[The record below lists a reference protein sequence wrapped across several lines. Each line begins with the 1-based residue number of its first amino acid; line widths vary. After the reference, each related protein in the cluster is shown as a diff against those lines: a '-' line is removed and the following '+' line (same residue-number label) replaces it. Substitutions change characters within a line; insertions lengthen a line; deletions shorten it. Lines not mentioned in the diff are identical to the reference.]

1 VTVAEL
7 LGKLLAPDSPWL
19 LVVAVLVLVAAAGI
33 ARRLFRSVAGIG
45 ARVGELE
52 RLTDSER
59 TRRRQVEDLLLRLG
73 IPLPYWPPD
82 GPGQPSRPAR
92 AAARD
97 ASPLEARAERDGYD
111 DFEDDDQDDDLTRE
125 HELTRPPVPPFPEA
139 ERARLARHR
148 R

>member
-97 ASPLEARAERDGYD
+97 ASSPVDARRI
-111 DFEDDDQDDDLTRE
+111 DQDDELDQDDADDYTRE